1 MFSRRRSIFEYSRN
15 RLGKAPRRNKQ
26 QRARKLANGPRGP
39 LLSVEHLEARHMLT
53 TPTVVSVTPSDTLI
67 TDGDVGASSF
77 SIAVEFNEAM
87 TADGT
92 SDPTLVFD
100 PNVASTLSF
109 ASDSWSP
116 DMLTYTAVFNVA
128 DAGVDIP
135 GVDVN
140 VSGGRDAAGDLQA
153 PSDAFDIFDI
163 NTQADVLSIAVN
175 DTLITDADV
184 GAGSFTVTVEYDEAM
199 VSDGSQNPTLA
210 FIPNVSSTLTFA
222 SGSWSAGDT
231 TYTATYNVADASVE
245 VDNIDIEVSGGQ
257 DLGGNAPA
265 GATEVDAF
273 SIDTE
278 NPTVFSVTP
287 SDLVVSDAT
296 VGNNAFSIDVVF
308 SEDMTTDGS
317 ADPTLAFNPAVASTL
332 TLDAAAS
339 SWLNATTY
347 RAVYDVADAGVA
359 VTGVDVDVSGARDAV
374 GNLQTVSANADVFDI
389 DTDNPNALSIT
400 PSDTVVTDA
409 DVGSP
414 FTVVV
419 VYDEAMTSDGSANP
433 TISFDPAVAST
444 LTFVSGAW
452 SAGDTAYTAT
462 YGVADAGVTV
472 NGIDITASGAQ
483 DVAGNLQAN
492 RTEVDQFIIDT
503 ENPTVLSVT
512 PSDLLISDVDV
523 ANPFT
528 IAVLFSEPMTD
539 DGSADPTLTFAPDVA
554 STLSLAS
561 GSWSADGR
569 TFTATYDVSDANVE
583 VFDIGVMVAGG
594 LDANGNL
601 QVPANFANVF
611 EIDTLEL
618 TVAGSAP
625 YVIFNDFATIN
636 VGDIDFFQYTAHHTG
651 KLIVNLFFDDINGD
665 LDLEVRDS
673 AGNLIVDSTS
683 VTDNEEVVLPVVSQ
697 ETYTIRVLGK
707 APADINQYDLEI
719 ENFAAPAPAFVDLV
733 SASDTGA
740 SDTDN
745 VTSDTTPTFLVQAD
759 LVDFRDMGITLL
771 NQATIDP
778 NNDGNAADAT
788 DDGAGVFVTLVNLG
802 DGTVTEGFAN
812 QVGASGFLW
821 MFTPSAALADGEY
834 FVTSAVQMVDGQQDP
849 NRETARAQLSDPL
862 FITILDDTPVDNVI
876 SADLNA
882 SSDTG
887 MFATDNVT
895 NIRALAF
902 QGIAP
907 ASSTVRIFANGN
919 PVGQTIVGSDAS
931 DVGVGAI
938 GGIGG
943 ANNDGLGLWEI
954 TTEPLADGTYDIT
967 LEVEDAAG
975 TVTNFDVDLD
985 GNAATVVDVVVD
997 VLAPNTPLLDLIDD
1011 TGENL
1016 SDEITSNP
1024 MPQFFMTT
1032 TDPNIAL
1039 SQTLFTDNLKFRIF
1053 DRFNSNPETLIYDSA
1068 IDAAADNVTTAG
1080 DMFTSLTALTR
1091 ALNLADGT
1099 HNLKLEV
1106 EDRAGNI
1113 SDDFLLEV
1121 FVDSAAPAAVMPNL
1135 LDSSDSGM
1143 DNTDNVTNKWQPAFD
1158 GVAEIN
1164 NKVFV
1169 YATRVNPA
1177 NGANIGGPVLIGE
1190 GLVGSENSNDVA
1202 DDGLGAWEV
1211 TVEPLVDGVYDI
1223 TVRFEDW
1230 AGNFTPLDA
1239 ATANALRIVID
1250 KVQPNTPLLDLVND
1264 TGENLSDEI
1273 TMDNTPDVS
1282 MTTSDPNI
1290 QLAQVLFQDNLK
1302 FRIYDRFIDP
1312 NGTALAEFL
1321 LYDSALDAAVDAN
1334 NVAGDMFTAQTL
1346 ILETLAAQFGGG
1358 NEAVVAGQL
1367 ADGTHNL
1374 KLEVEDRAGN
1384 ISEDFLLEVYVDT
1397 VAPAAVTPN
1406 LLDSSDSGML
1416 NDDDVTNKWEPAFD
1430 GVAEINNKVFV
1441 YATLV
1446 MDASGNAVV
1455 GANPILVGS
1464 GLVGSE
1470 LSNNIDGD
1478 GLGAWEVTVEPMVE
1492 GVYDMTVRFE
1502 DWAGNFTPL
1511 ADANANALRIVI
1523 DKTAPNTPYLD
1534 LITNS
1539 VTGDTGRSDVD
1550 NVTKQNQPIV
1560 TMTSEDPNVFLAQV
1574 LFSDNYKFRIY
1585 DRYESFGAPNN
1596 EPEFL
1601 LYDSTQDAAVDAVNV
1616 AADMFTAL
1624 TLIQER
1630 LPDQYFATVGVNNAV
1645 LAGGVLAD
1653 GVHNLKLEVED
1664 RAGNV
1669 SSDFL
1674 LELIV
1679 DTVTPAVSFGL
1690 PNGIVPDDG
1699 LAADSDSG
1707 VTTDPATFGDRVTND
1722 TTPRLW
1728 GRAEANTVV
1737 RVYNDRDGDGVID
1750 LATDDFLGQTVAVPF
1765 DGNDAF
1771 VDDNGDPL
1779 GYWEIVS
1786 VLDLNEIVG
1795 LPKDGLRRLLVT
1807 AEDVAGNPMPMGGE
1821 IADNVDT
1828 LNIFI
1833 DTQGPQVYDPVGAT
1847 QAVHPTADPT
1857 YNLFDPKP
1865 SVNGFTPLT
1874 NSITIHVRDLPLR
1887 SNVDPNFTY
1896 FALQQEIAETVGNY
1910 TLVGDHVGPI
1920 GITNVTVLQF
1930 AVANQQATSTIQLD
1944 FADFLPDDRYTLTVS
1959 DNLVDPANNNL
1970 DGESNATGPLANP
1983 TFPSGD
1989 GVPGGDF
1996 VGRFTIDSVPEI
2008 GTYVSQNID
2017 IDINGNFV
2025 WDPSNGQ
2032 IGNDATNVDISFTMD
2047 AFLNGAAISG
2057 NQSPHDLLT
2066 AGRFTPIGTNMPGQ
2080 RFFDQFANYGNY
2092 NGIFQWLI
2100 DFDSDGVVYG
2110 NGDPDGVNDLIV
2122 TQAPIPGFADIA
2134 GALPIAGNFDANA
2147 NNGDEI
2153 GLYYAGQ
2160 WALDTNHDYIIDTV
2174 VNTNLFG
2181 HPIVGDFDGD
2191 GIDDAGVY
2199 NNNVFTFDLAI
2210 NGFNGADANIIW
2222 GFPGVLDRPV
2232 ATDMDQDGIDDIGLW
2247 VPRNSAQSD
2256 RPISE
2261 WYFLISDDVNPAD
2274 GVNDRIFGT
2283 VNTLNHPFTPVPF
2296 GADLYAEFGDELAL
2310 PIVGNFDPPVVAGNT
2325 IDPSTNDTGD
2335 FDQDGDTDGMDFL
2348 ALQRGYN
2355 MSGTPSMADGDG
2367 NSDGVVNSLDMQL
2380 WQNAYRSSSNATSPG
2395 GNERFGSGT
2404 AFLEWQRSV
2413 SSSAVAAALAP
2424 ASELAAAAYAGRPA
2438 YAPPAREAAFEAMDD
2453 DYFESASQSA
2463 AVGAALAASS
2473 EDSQLDEEPNESD
2486 ARELYFSLDE
2496 ESLEGLF

>member
-15 RLGKAPRRNKQ
+15 RLGKAPRRKKQ
-26 QRARKLANGPRGP
+26 RRSQQLSNLSGGNRS

-53 TPTVVSVTPSDTLI
+53 TPTVVSVTPSDSLI

-77 SIAVEFNEAM
+77 SIAVQFSEAM
-87 TADGT
+87 TADGS

-109 ASDSWSP
+109 ASDSWSA

-153 PSDAFDIFDI
+153 ASDAFDIFDI
-163 NTQADVLSIAVN
+163 NTQADVLSITPN
-175 DTLITDADV
+175 DLLITDADV
-184 GAGSFTVTVEYDEAM
+184 GAGNFTVTVVYDEPM
-199 VSDGSQNPTLA
+199 VSDGSQDPTVTFNPIVA
-210 FIPNVSSTLTFA
+210 STLTFA

-231 TYTATYNVADASVE
+231 TYTATYDVADANTE
-245 VDNIDIEVSGGQ
+245 VNNIDIAVSGGE
-257 DLGGNAPA
+257 DLAGNAPA
-265 GATEVDAF
+265 NATEADAF

-278 NPTVFSVTP
+278 NPTVLSVTP
-287 SDLVVSDAT
+287 SDPVISDAD
-296 VGNNAFSIDVVF
+296 VGNDAFSIDVVF

-317 ADPTLAFNPAVASTL
+317 ADPTLAFNPAVATTL

-339 SWLNATTY
+339 SWLNSTTY
-347 RAVYDVADAGVA
+347 RAVYDVADAGATVP
-359 VTGVDVDVSGARDAV
+359 GVDVNVSGARDDV

-389 DTDNPNALSIT
+389 DTDNPSVISIT

-414 FTVVV
+414 FTVAV
-419 VYDEAMTSDGSANP
+419 VYDEAMTADGSANP
-433 TISFDPAVAST
+433 TITFDPAVAST

-452 SAGDTAYTAT
+452 SAGDTTYTAT
-462 YGVADAGVTV
+462 YSVADAGVTV

-483 DVAGNLQAN
+483 DAAGNLQVNA
-492 RTEVDQFIIDT
+492 TEADQFIIDT
-503 ENPTVLSVT
+503 ENPTVVSVT
-512 PSDLLISDVDV
+512 PSDLLISDIDV

-539 DGSADPTLTFAPDVA
+539 DGSADPTITFDPDVA

-583 VFDIGVMVAGG
+583 VFDIGVMVDDG

-601 QVPANFANVF
+601 QVPANFADVF

-625 YVIFNDFATIN
+625 YLIFNDFETIN

-651 KLIVNLFFDDINGD
+651 KLIINSFFDHINGD
-665 LDLEVRDS
+665 LDLEVRDL
-673 AGNLIVDSTS
+673 ADNLIVSSTS
-683 VTDNEEVVLPVVSQ
+683 TTDNEEVVLPVVTQ
-697 ETYTIRVLGK
+697 ETYLIRVLGK

-733 SASDTGA
+733 SSSDTGF
-740 SDTDN
+740 SNTDN
-745 VTSDTTPTFLVQAD
+745 VTSDDTPTFLVQAD

-778 NNDGNAADAT
+778 NNDGDAADAT
-788 DDGAGVFVTLVNLG
+788 DDGAGVFVTLVNLD
-802 DGTVTEGFAN
+802 DGSVTEGFAD
-812 QVGASGFLW
+812 QVGVSGFLW
-821 MFTPSAALADGEY
+821 TFTPNAALTPGEY

-849 NRETARAQLSDPL
+849 NRETGRAQLSDPL
-862 FITILDDTPVDNVI
+862 FITILDANPVMNMI

-882 SSDTG
+882 SSDSG
-887 MFATDNVT
+887 MFDDDNVT
-895 NIRALAF
+895 NIMALAF

-907 ASSTVRIFANGN
+907 TGSIVRIYANGLS
-919 PVGQTIVGSDAS
+919 VGQTVTGSDTS
-931 DVGVGAI
+931 DVGIGAI

-954 TTEPLADGTYDIT
+954 TTEPLTDGAYDIT

-975 TVTNFDVDLD
+975 TVTTFDVDLD
-985 GNAATVVDVVVD
+985 NDVATTIDVVVD
-997 VLAPNTPLLDLIDD
+997 KLAPNTPLLDLIDD

-1016 SDEITSNP
+1016 ADEITSNP

-1039 SQTLFTDNLKFRIF
+1039 AETLFTDNLKFRIF
-1053 DRFNSNPETLIYDSA
+1053 DRFENNPEALLYDSA
-1068 IDAAADNVTTAG
+1068 ADAAADNVTTAG

-1091 ALNLADGT
+1091 AFN
-1099 HNLKLEV
+1099 
-1106 EDRAGNI
+1106 
-1113 SDDFLLEV
+1113 
-1121 FVDSAAPAAVMPNL
+1121 
-1135 LDSSDSGM
+1135 
-1143 DNTDNVTNKWQPAFD
+1143 
-1158 GVAEIN
+1158 
-1164 NKVFV
+1164 
-1169 YATRVNPA
+1169 
-1177 NGANIGGPVLIGE
+1177 
-1190 GLVGSENSNDVA
+1190 
-1202 DDGLGAWEV
+1202 
-1211 TVEPLVDGVYDI
+1211 
-1223 TVRFEDW
+1223 
-1230 AGNFTPLDA
+1230 
-1239 ATANALRIVID
+1239 
-1250 KVQPNTPLLDLVND
+1250 
-1264 TGENLSDEI
+1264 
-1273 TMDNTPDVS
+1273 
-1282 MTTSDPNI
+1282 
-1290 QLAQVLFQDNLK
+1290 
-1302 FRIYDRFIDP
+1302 
-1312 NGTALAEFL
+1312 
-1321 LYDSALDAAVDAN
+1321 
-1334 NVAGDMFTAQTL
+1334 
-1346 ILETLAAQFGGG
+1346 
-1358 NEAVVAGQL
+1358 L

-1384 ISEDFLLEVYVDT
+1384 ISEDFLLEVFVDT
-1397 VAPAAVTPN
+1397 VDPAAVTPN

-1416 NDDDVTNKWEPAFD
+1416 NDDNVTNKWEPAFD

-1441 YATLV
+1441 YATLII
-1446 MDASGNAVV
+1446 DSSGNAVV
-1455 GANPILVGS
+1455 GASPVLVGS

-1470 LSNNIDGD
+1470 LSNNVDGD

-1492 GVYDMTVRFE
+1492 GVYDITVRFE

-1511 ADANANALRIVI
+1511 DAANANALRIVI

-1534 LITNS
+1534 LITNAG
-1539 VTGDTGRSDVD
+1539 TGDTGRSDVD
-1550 NVTKQNQPIV
+1550 NITKQNQPIV
-1560 TMTSEDPNVFLAQV
+1560 TMTSEDPNVFLAQA
-1574 LFSDNYKFRIY
+1574 LFNDNYKFRIY

-1596 EPEFL
+1596 EAEFL

-1624 TLIQER
+1624 TLIEER
-1630 LPDQYFATVGVNNAV
+1630 LPDQYFANVGTNNAV

-1669 SSDFL
+1669 SHDFL
-1674 LELIV
+1674 LELII
-1679 DTVTPAVSFGL
+1679 DTLTPAVSFGL
-1690 PNGIVPDDG
+1690 PNAVVNDDG

-1707 VTTDPATFGDRVTND
+1707 VTTDPTTFGDRVTSD

-1737 RVYNDRDGDGVID
+1737 RVYNDNDGDGIID
-1750 LATDDFLGQTVAVPF
+1750 LATDTFLGQTVAVPF

-1779 GYWEIVS
+1779 GYWEVVS
-1786 VLDLNEIVG
+1786 ALDLNQIVG

-1807 AEDVAGNPMPMGGE
+1807 AEDVAGNPMPMAGE
-1821 IADNVDT
+1821 IADGVDT

-1833 DTQGPQVYDPVGAT
+1833 DTQGPQVYDPAGVT
-1847 QAVHPTADPT
+1847 QAVHPTADPA
-1857 YNLFDPKP
+1857 YDLFDPKP
-1865 SVNGFTPLT
+1865 SENGFTPLT
-1874 NSITIHVRDLPLR
+1874 DSITINVRDLPLR
-1887 SNVDPNFTY
+1887 SNVDPNFVY

-1910 TLVGDHVGPI
+1910 RLVGDHVGPI

-1930 AVANQQATSTIQLD
+1930 AAANQQATATIQLD

-1959 DNLVDPANNNL
+1959 DNLVDPANNKL
-1970 DGESNATGPLANP
+1970 DGESNATGPLENP

-2008 GTYVSQNID
+2008 GSYVSQNID

-2032 IGNDATNVDISFTMD
+2032 IGNDATNVDITFTMD

-2066 AGRFTPIGTNMPGQ
+2066 IGRFTPIGTNMPGQ

-2110 NGDPDGVNDLIV
+2110 NGDPDGVDDLIV
-2122 TQAPIPGFADIA
+2122 TQAPIAGFANIA
-2134 GALPIAGNFDANA
+2134 GALPIAGNFDNNA
-2147 NNGDEI
+2147 DNGDEI

-2174 VNTNLFG
+2174 VNTNLYG
-2181 HPIVGDFDGD
+2181 TPIVGDFDGD
-2191 GIDDAGVY
+2191 GIDDAGVF
-2199 NNNVFTFDLAI
+2199 NNNLFTFDLAV
-2210 NGFNGADANIIW
+2210 NGFNGADANIVW

-2232 ATDMDQDGIDDIGLW
+2232 AADMDQDGIDDIGLW
-2247 VPRNSAQSD
+2247 VPRNSAQD
-2256 RPISE
+2256 NRPIAE
-2261 WYFLISDDVNPAD
+2261 WYFLISNDENPND
-2274 GVNDRIFGT
+2274 GFNDRVFGS

-2310 PIVGNFDPPVVAGNT
+2310 PIVGNFDPPVVAGDL
-2325 IDPSTNDTGD
+2325 IDPNTSGTGD
-2335 FDQDGDTDGMDFL
+2335 FDQDGDVDGTDFL
-2348 ALQRGYN
+2348 AYQRGYS
-2355 MSGTPSMADGDG
+2355 MSGAPSMADGDG
-2367 NSDGVVNSLDMQL
+2367 NSDGVVDSLDLDL
-2380 WQNAYRSSSNATSPG
+2380 WASAYQSSSNATIPG
-2395 GNERFGSGT
+2395 DNRRFSNGIE
-2404 AFLEWQRSV
+2404 FLAWQRNA
-2413 SSSAVAAALAP
+2413 SASPVAAALAP
-2424 ASELAAAAYAGRPA
+2424 ESDLAAFAGIYRPA
-2438 YAPPAREAAFEAMDD
+2438 YEPPAREAAFEALENASEEYFVDPVSQSSDVGVALASSSATSPDD
-2453 DYFESASQSA
+2453 DGSADRQ
-2463 AVGAALAASS
+2463 
-2473 EDSQLDEEPNESD
+2473 
-2486 ARELYFSLDE
+2486 ARELYFSLDDD
-2496 ESLEGLF
+2496 SQDDLF